1 MAPGIFLHEHFS
13 TRYFG
18 REYYSEIFYS
28 ASYISAQQT
37 LCKPMHVE
45 SMIDILVHDGRP
57 NSFSDFSRK
66 GGFLLAWVCM
76 SPGQEIREQRE
87 DVLEMHRTCVVR
99 MESIGLDGAPSPRG
113 QQDDT
118 NARRREEGMRW
129 LALARVKEAIKNM
142 QLYCL
147 NSIVKKK

>member
-1 MAPGIFLHEHFS
+1 
-13 TRYFG
+13 
-18 REYYSEIFYS
+18 
-28 ASYISAQQT
+28 
-37 LCKPMHVE
+37 
-45 SMIDILVHDGRP
+45 
-57 NSFSDFSRK
+57 
-66 GGFLLAWVCM
+66 
-76 SPGQEIREQRE
+76 
-87 DVLEMHRTCVVR
+87 

-147 NSIVKKK
+147 NSIVKKMKITLVGSGATQNVRI